1 MQVGNARQRADVLAV
16 PFRYRHERVD
26 APSQG
31 IDASSQG
38 FDLVGDNL
46 DRLCECFVPFR
57 QPFEAFIDRHTPM
70 LANGDSGVNSDAE

>member
-1 MQVGNARQRADVLAV
+1 MQVGNTRQRANVLAV
-16 PFRYRHERVD
+16 PFRHCNKRVD
-26 APSQG
+26 ASSQG
-31 IDASSQG
+31 VDAPSQG

-46 DRLCECFVPFR
+46 DCLCECLVPFR